1 MSRVITV
8 ANQKGGVGKTDLA
21 VNLSSQLAE
30 LGKRVL
36 LIDFDPQA
44 NASWYLTKNS
54 FKLSTADIMLNGI
67 ALDEIIVSS
76 CVKGLDVAPS
86 TMGLSA
92 AQIHLSQDVNMQFKL
107 KKKLEIISKNYDFIV
122 IDTPPS
128 LGPLTINAFTASDGI
143 VVPVQTHFFPI
154 RGLSDLL
161 RIVEEIKEVIN
172 PDLRVYGIV
181 LTMFDRRTS
190 LAKEVKHVISE
201 RFGGMVFDTIIPVCV
216 KLAEAPSHRKPICI
230 YAPSNKIGKIYR
242 ELAEEFLTRLID

>member
-1 MSRVITV
+1 MRRVITV

-92 AQIHLSQDVNMQFKL
+92 AQIHLSDDVNMQFKL
-107 KKKLEIISKNYDFIV
+107 KKNLELISRNYDI
-122 IDTPPS
+122 
-128 LGPLTINAFTASDGI
+128 
-143 VVPVQTHFFPI
+143 
-154 RGLSDLL
+154 
-161 RIVEEIKEVIN
+161 
-172 PDLRVYGIV
+172 
-181 LTMFDRRTS
+181 M
-190 LAKEVKHVISE
+190 
-201 RFGGMVFDTIIPVCV
+201 
-216 KLAEAPSHRKPICI
+216 
-230 YAPSNKIGKIYR
+230 
-242 ELAEEFLTRLID
+242 